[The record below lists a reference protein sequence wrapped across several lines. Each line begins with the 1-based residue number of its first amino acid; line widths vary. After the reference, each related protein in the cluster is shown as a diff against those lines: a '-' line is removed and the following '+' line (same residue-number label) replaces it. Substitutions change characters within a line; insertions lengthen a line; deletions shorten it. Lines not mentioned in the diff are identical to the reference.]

1 MSRYPV
7 RRAERALLKVEKDA
21 VEVIEPVSRANPFFS
36 FRYSYTEISASSGKA
51 RVKSRNTR
59 FEDGKLTS
67 EAFEGELEASAYE
80 QMVNQAQHH
89 FLGQTALMMKALSW
103 LLPFSGETSSRPRLI
118 NPKQRCSLYSWRPWK
133 AQCCRRPGVRTCS
146 RVPKGK

>member
-67 EAFEGELEASAYE
+67 EAFEGELEPSAYE

-103 LLPFSGETSSRPRLI
+103 LLPFSGKHRPDRD
-118 NPKQRCSLYSWRPWK
+118 
-133 AQCCRRPGVRTCS
+133 
-146 RVPKGK
+146 